1 MVSITFQFNE
11 SARVRVCLML
21 MALAFLG
28 VGLSTVYLVAVRSL
42 ASSVEEYTSL
52 VDGYGYKRGSVE
64 ADGPR
69 DELYQSKSCHL

>member
-52 VDGYGYKRGSVE
+52 VDGYG
-64 ADGPR
+64 
-69 DELYQSKSCHL
+69 